1 MKIKKEETELLRFV
15 RDRLFLSSFFPDYQI
30 PMRPMRP
37 MRPSRKMQKNG
48 EIRAKFGVDTAD
60 ILIF

>member
-37 MRPSRKMQKNG
+37 MRVRKWLFVVEIQKKT
-48 EIRAKFGVDTAD
+48 RK
-60 ILIF
+60 ILPAFC